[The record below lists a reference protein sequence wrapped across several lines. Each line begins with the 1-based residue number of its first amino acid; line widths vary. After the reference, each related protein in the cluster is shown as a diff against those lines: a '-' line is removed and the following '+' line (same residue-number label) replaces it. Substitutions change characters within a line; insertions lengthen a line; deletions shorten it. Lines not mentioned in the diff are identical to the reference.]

1 MKFILILLARSEY
14 FARMFGSNFKELVE
28 KVVKIQEPDE
38 ALFKLLIK
46 MMYFNDFSAL
56 TYELSMDLIVLAQKY
71 IFSRLI
77 ESCSKTILNNLK
89 IQTCID
95 ILVVAESLES
105 KELKNAAINFAVRN
119 LKGVME
125 TEKWKE
131 LAVKDPAKAL
141 EITTKFINDFVM

>member
-1 MKFILILLARSEY
+1 
-14 FARMFGSNFKELVE
+14 MFGSNFKESVE
-28 KVVKIQEPDE
+28 NVIEIQEPDE

-56 TYELSMDLIVLAQKY
+56 TYELAMDLIALAQKY

-89 IQTCID
+89 IETCVD

-105 KELKNAAINFAVRN
+105 KELKNAVINFVVRN
-119 LKGVME
+119 LKAVME